1 MKKKYMTTY
10 WMDLLTY
17 IVLPFITVV
26 STLGIVRTL
35 MYEAFS
41 WKLLSMLILE
51 ILFIGLYVLTVLSSH
66 KRTKAAYSLFRILV
80 YATAIRA
87 SIDFAFSGV
96 SDYGTVISL
105 IGYLVV
111 CGFVWVYPNEIYFK
125 NRKELFK
132 GESKIKLPCLK
143 CEKEVAKTSKKGK

>member
-51 ILFIGLYVLTVLSSH
+51 VLFIGLYVLTVLSSH

-87 SIDFAFSGV
+87 SFDFAFSGV
-96 SDYGTVISL
+96 SRYGTAISFF
-105 IGYLVV
+105 GYLAV
-111 CGFVWVYPNEIYFK
+111 CILVWLYPNEIYFK

-132 GESKIKLPCLK
+132 NESKIKMPCIK
-143 CEKEVAKTSKKGK
+143 CNKDVTKDSNKDK